1 MQETLN
7 GSPGRKCEP
16 FRVGHVAVTATGWL
30 LVSLAA
36 QRGVRQNDTRQKRHE
51 PGTVER
57 VASKHPAPKLCS
69 RATGLQRAG
78 RAVDPE
84 PEDRAEG
91 EENISACP
99 PGRTVSKEN
108 APFSRGNV
116 PLVDERLVDGL
127 AGGGAA
133 RVEGSSAS
141 PGPGT
146 SVPGRT
152 LVVVSNWSLSEGSA
166 APLVT
171 HSSP

>member
-1 MQETLN
+1 MNPSAWATLL
-7 GSPGRKCEP
+7 SPLRGGPSSCWQR
-16 FRVGHVAVTATGWL
+16 R
-30 LVSLAA
+30 
-36 QRGVRQNDTRQKRHE
+36 RGVRQNDTRQKQHE

-57 VASKHPAPKLCS
+57 VASKHPAHKLCS
-69 RATGLQRAG
+69 RVTGLQRAG

-84 PEDRAEG
+84 REDRAEG
-91 EENISACP
+91 EGSVSARP
-99 PGRTVSKEN
+99 PGRTVSKES

-146 SVPGRT
+146 IVPGRM
-152 LVVVSNWSLSEGSA
+152 LVIISNWSLSEGSA

>member
-1 MQETLN
+1 M
-7 GSPGRKCEP
+7 
-16 FRVGHVAVTATGWL
+16 
-30 LVSLAA
+30 
-36 QRGVRQNDTRQKRHE
+36 
-51 PGTVER
+51 
-57 VASKHPAPKLCS
+57 
-69 RATGLQRAG
+69 
-78 RAVDPE
+78 
-84 PEDRAEG
+84 
-91 EENISACP
+91 
-99 PGRTVSKEN
+99 SKEN

-146 SVPGRT
+146 IVLGRM
-152 LVVVSNWSLSEGSA
+152 LVIISNWSLSEGSA